1 MSTKKKKELK
11 HSAPKRRRIAMESIS
26 VDDEDDVIKQR
37 ALLAKKQ
44 SKLNKRKPPMEMI
57 SYMDPTTQ
65 EESEYDP
72 VGNDREDFTD
82 QVDEGFGDEEYSQP
96 KEELEEEQVYEGEE
110 KKRKKR
116 KKKN

>member
-1 MSTKKKKELK
+1 MSRKKKKELK
-11 HSAPKRRRIAMESIS
+11 HSAPKRRRISMEAIS
-26 VDDEDDVIKQR
+26 VEDEDDVTKQR

-65 EESEYDP
+65 DESEYDS
-72 VGNDREDFTD
+72 VGNDGEAFRHE
-82 QVDEGFGDEEYSQP
+82 VDAGYGDEELNQP
-96 KEELEEEQVYEGEE
+96 QEELEEEQDYEAEE